1 MRFPYGYF
9 IAAVGLLHA
18 ATPVFAAD
26 VKAVRLWAANDHT
39 RAVLDVSSHVEYKLF
54 MLENPARL
62 VLDIKDSK
70 STNALVAQPSGM
82 VTGLRSGVPA
92 KINCALCL
100 I

>member
-1 MRFPYGYF
+1 MRFLYGYF
-9 IAAVGLLHA
+9 IAAAGLLHA
-18 ATPVFAAD
+18 STPAFGAD

-70 STNALVAQPSGM
+70 TANALTAQPSGM
-82 VTGLRSGVPA
+82 VTGLRQVR
-92 KINCALCL
+92 INYALCL